1 MKNRIVQIVSLVF
14 GVVLATAAQDMS
26 PTLAGIKPPF
36 VVAIILFA
44 TFLSPLPLALALA
57 TATGLFVDALTGL
70 PALCAT
76 ALLPMLALGAH
87 FVRKGL
93 PEIPSPATGAISTLV
108 AAATGE
114 VWLAICGFSA
124 AGTDLFVRVCA
135 AALLAAPA
143 GAAIFALLPWLCRHI
158 GLEDAE

>member
-1 MKNRIVQIVSLVF
+1 VKNRTVQIVSLVF

-26 PTLAGIKPPF
+26 PTLAGVKPPF
-36 VVAIILFA
+36 VIAIILFA
-44 TFLSPLPLALALA
+44 AFLSPLPLSLAVA
-57 TATGLFVDALTGL
+57 AATGLFVDALTGL

-76 ALLPMLALGAH
+76 CFLPMLALGSH
-87 FVRKGL
+87 FIRKGL
-93 PEIPSPATGAISTLV
+93 PEIPSPATGAASTV
-108 AAATGE
+108 AAAAIGE

-124 AGTDLFVRVCA
+124 VGTDLFVRVCA
-135 AALLAAPA
+135 ATLLAAPT

>member
-1 MKNRIVQIVSLVF
+1 MKNRTVQIVSLVF

-26 PTLAGIKPPF
+26 PALAGVKPPF
-36 VVAIILFA
+36 AVATILFVA
-44 TFLSPLPLALALA
+44 FICPLPIALA
-57 TATGLFVDALTGL
+57 TAAATGLFVDALTGL

-76 ALLPMLALGAH
+76 CFLPMLALGSH
-87 FVRKGL
+87 FIRKGL
-93 PEIPSPATGAISTLV
+93 PEIPSPATGAASTAA
-108 AAATGE
+108 AAATDE

-143 GAAIFALLPWLCRHI
+143 GAAIFALLPWICRHI